1 MTRLPDFTGEIFS
14 RGEVAAPIAVH
25 TFVHLLG
32 FTHIDD
38 ISFDSVCVVGVKPSF
53 YFGIRFHD
61 HTEGAG

>member
-1 MTRLPDFTGEIFS
+1 MNRSPDFTGEVIS

-25 TFVHLLG
+25 TFEHLLG

-38 ISFDSVCVVGVKPSF
+38 ISRDSVRVVGVKPSI
-53 YFGIRFHD
+53 YFGIRLHD

>member
-1 MTRLPDFTGEIFS
+1 MNRLPDFTGEVIS

-38 ISFDSVCVVGVKPSF
+38 ISRDSVRVVGVKPSLNC
-53 YFGIRFHD
+53 GIRFHD
-61 HTEGAG
+61 HAEGAG